1 MSALLFCIQAL
12 LILAAAAVFAGYF
25 LSRLL
30 TPVDDGAIPADLPS
44 SDQGARR
51 AEHHHDKHVLDAQ
64 LALGEQGGEG
74 FEGGVVDVFHAPKSL
89 FLARFPS
96 GK

>member
-1 MSALLFCIQAL
+1 MSALLFYIQAL
-12 LILAAAAVFAGYF
+12 LILAAAAVFASYF

-30 TPVDDGAIPADLPS
+30 APVDDGASAADLPGG
-44 SDQGARR
+44 DQCARR

-74 FEGGVVDVFHAPKSL
+74 FEGGVVGSFHGSK
-89 FLARFPS
+89 F
-96 GK
+96 